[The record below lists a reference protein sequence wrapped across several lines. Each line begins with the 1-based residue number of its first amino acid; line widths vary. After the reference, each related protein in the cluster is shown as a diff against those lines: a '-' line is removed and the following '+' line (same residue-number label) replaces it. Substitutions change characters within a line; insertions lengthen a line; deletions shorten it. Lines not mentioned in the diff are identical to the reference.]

1 MDTTVLKGFNL
12 LETLTSSDRPRGVSE
27 LSREMRLTKSN
38 VQRLLSTMV
47 ELGYVQKDPVTS
59 HYSATLKMWEF
70 GYRVLSRDEI
80 RRAATTHLRS
90 LHQAVHETVFLC
102 VSSGYD
108 VLYVDII
115 ENPNPIR
122 IFCTV
127 GMRVP
132 QWKTA
137 SGKAILANR
146 PADDIEAAFELMQQA
161 SPARLDRNA
170 WREEFN
176 RIRTA
181 GYARS
186 EGAFRPGVNSIA
198 APIHDSRGEVVASL
212 ALSGPSERVT
222 PEKLGEHSLPLVHAA
237 LRVSQALGFSG

>member
-1 MDTTVLKGFNL
+1 MDTTVVKGFNL

-38 VQRLLSTMV
+38 VQRLLSTML

-70 GYRVLSRDEI
+70 GHRVLSRDEI
-80 RRAATTHLRS
+80 KRAAIAHLRS
-90 LHQAVHETVFLC
+90 LHQEVGETVFLC

-137 SGKAILANR
+137 SGKVILANR
-146 PADDIEAAFELMQQA
+146 PSAEIEAAFDLMQQA
-161 SPARLDRNA
+161 TPTRLDRNA
-170 WREEFN
+170 WREEFT

-198 APIHDSRGEVVASL
+198 APICDSAGEVVASL
-212 ALSGPSERVT
+212 ALSAPSERSP
-222 PEKLGEHSLPLVHAA
+222 PETLDGHSLPLVHAA